1 MQSSIGRD
9 EWMLEV
15 ERVAH
20 KLKVNKG
27 QDGKEWR
34 THMDQTKKYHE

>member
-1 MQSSIGRD
+1 MHSSIARD

-20 KLKVNKG
+20 KLKINKNLV
-27 QDGKEWR
+27 DGKEWR
-34 THMDQTKKYHE
+34 THMD